1 MLIISHKSS
10 LEFKDFLDRNNFS
23 WIETIDNPN
32 LDKRIA
38 DHPDLTIFNLDNKSL
53 VIDKNMVDYYKKSI
67 KNKDIITGQ
76 EVRNTYPKDSIYNVY
91 KASDYYIHNDYTENH
106 IQKYMKEGNYKHLY
120 SKQGYSRCSIVPI
133 ADKIL
138 TSDYGIYKSL
148 KNKIEVVLLKKE
160 RISLDGFA
168 NGFLGGCCGFFED
181 TLLFNG
187 NIEKLNSYNI
197 IKDEADKSNIR
208 LLYPSC
214 NLVDT
219 GSILF
224 CN

>member
-67 KNKDIITGQ
+67 KNKDIISGQ
-76 EVRNTYPKDSIYNVY
+76 EVGNTYPKDSIYNVY

-120 SKQGYSRCSIVPI
+120 SKQGYSRCSIVPM

-168 NGFLGGCCGFFED
+168 NGFLGGCCGFLED